1 MLQHRG
7 HQQAAF
13 IVAQDEL
20 LGEIGQD
27 ADAVGAGVDHE
38 IDAAALAVEVE
49 ATLLVENGGR
59 DREYATVDGIDLGH
73 GHGVSLLVMVGR
85 LAAGNQYTAH
95 HTALY
100 IETFPS
106 HDRFYDSPGGHPCG
120 TRTHMKATLDVLM
133 SRLRMKQLQLLIAL
147 DDHKSLHQAASAMAM
162 TQSAASKALQE
173 LEGMLD
179 APLFERSKTGMRP
192 NQFGHCV
199 IRYAR
204 LLATDLTAL
213 CQDMAE
219 IRSGKGGHLAVGAIM
234 GAVPDVLVPALETM
248 QADQPNLSIEIVED
262 TSLRMLTLL
271 DDGRLDL
278 VIGRALVSDQPA
290 RYHYQAIGDEPIS
303 AVVGFGHAAPRARE
317 LTFAD
322 LAGYRWIVYPG
333 QMPMHELLQRELDM
347 AGQGMPPNAITTAST
362 FVTVA
367 MLQRSAKLV
376 SLLPTSVAVLF
387 ARHKMLRIL
396 PVRMQSRQQTFGVVT
411 RRGGTLSA
419 ASTQLIRLLR
429 AGRAQA

>member
-1 MLQHRG
+1 
-7 HQQAAF
+7 
-13 IVAQDEL
+13 
-20 LGEIGQD
+20 
-27 ADAVGAGVDHE
+27 
-38 IDAAALAVEVE
+38 
-49 ATLLVENGGR
+49 
-59 DREYATVDGIDLGH
+59 
-73 GHGVSLLVMVGR
+73 
-85 LAAGNQYTAH
+85 
-95 HTALY
+95 
-100 IETFPS
+100 
-106 HDRFYDSPGGHPCG
+106 
-120 TRTHMKATLDVLM
+120 MKATLDVLM

-162 TQSAASKALQE
+162 TQSVASKALQE

>member
-1 MLQHRG
+1 
-7 HQQAAF
+7 
-13 IVAQDEL
+13 
-20 LGEIGQD
+20 
-27 ADAVGAGVDHE
+27 
-38 IDAAALAVEVE
+38 
-49 ATLLVENGGR
+49 
-59 DREYATVDGIDLGH
+59 
-73 GHGVSLLVMVGR
+73 
-85 LAAGNQYTAH
+85 
-95 HTALY
+95 
-100 IETFPS
+100 
-106 HDRFYDSPGGHPCG
+106 
-120 TRTHMKATLDVLM
+120 MKATLDVLM

-204 LLATDLTAL
+204 LLATDLTSL

-219 IRSGKGGHLAVGAIM
+219 IRSGRGGHLAVGTIM
-234 GAVPDVLVPALETM
+234 GAVPQVLVPALDAM

-278 VIGRALVSDQPA
+278 VIGRALVSEQPA
-290 RYHYQAIGDEPIS
+290 SYHYEPLGDEPIS
-303 AVVGFGHAAPRARE
+303 VVVGYAHAAPRGRE
-317 LTFAD
+317 LGFAD

-333 QMPMHELLQRELDM
+333 QMPMHALLQRELDM
-347 AGQGMPPNAITTAST
+347 AGLGMPPNAISTSST
-362 FVTVA
+362 FVTVT
-367 MLQRSAKLV
+367 MLQRSARLV
-376 SLLPTSVAVLF
+376 SLLPTSVAELF
-387 ARHKMLRIL
+387 ARQKLLRIL
-396 PVRMQSRQQTFGVVT
+396 PVRMQSRQQTFGIVT

-419 ASTQLIRLLR
+419 AAGQLIKLLR
-429 AGRAQA
+429 AGCSPA